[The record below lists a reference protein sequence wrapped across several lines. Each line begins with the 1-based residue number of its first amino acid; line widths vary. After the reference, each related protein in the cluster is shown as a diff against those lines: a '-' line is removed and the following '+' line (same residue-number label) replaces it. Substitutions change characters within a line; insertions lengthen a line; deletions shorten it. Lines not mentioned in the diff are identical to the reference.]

1 MIRLLLIVIGYF
13 FGCIQF
19 AYIAGKLTKHI
30 DIREH
35 GSGNSG
41 TSNAIRVL
49 GFSAGALVFVG
60 DLLKALAAC
69 FIGFALAKWFAPESY
84 DIFEMR
90 LSLGMYAGLGAV
102 LGHNFP
108 VFLKFKGGK
117 GIASSL
123 GVMAAIDWRIFLIAV
138 VVGVI
143 IIVCTRYISLGSII
157 MLVLFPALT
166 FVFKHGP
173 EIGVI
178 SLFLTGMALVRHREN
193 IERLMNRT
201 ERKLT
206 FNKPEA
212 L

>member
-1 MIRLLLIVIGYF
+1 MAVGYL

-49 GFSAGALVFVG
+49 GFSTGALVFIG
-60 DLLKALAAC
+60 DFLKALAAC
-69 FIGFALAKWFAPESY
+69 FVGFALAKWLAPNSY
-84 DIFEMR
+84 DIFELR

-123 GVMAAIDWRIFLIAV
+123 GVMAAIDLRIFLIAA
-138 VVGVI
+138 GVLVIVILCTRFISLASI
-143 IIVCTRYISLGSII
+143 IILA
-157 MLVLFPALT
+157 LFPVLT
-166 FVFKHGP
+166 FVFRHGP

-178 SLFLTGMALVRHREN
+178 ALFLAGMALVRHREN
-193 IERLMNRT
+193 IERLMSGT
-201 ERKLT
+201 ESKLT
-206 FNKPEA
+206 FKKPDA
-212 L
+212 S